1 MIDDPWF
8 YAAAL
13 PAVLVLG
20 LAKGGFGSVGLL
32 VVPILSLVVSP
43 VQAAGIVLPIL
54 VLSDIVA
61 LASYWGVWDRRV
73 LAIMLPGALIGVAIG
88 WWTAAW
94 VGEEQIRLILGV
106 ISVAFALN
114 YWIRQRATL
123 APQQQSV
130 WKGAFWGAVSG
141 FTSFVSHAG
150 GPPYQIYVTPLRLAP
165 RLFAGTMVVFFFI
178 VNALKL
184 VPYFFLG
191 QFSSENLLTS
201 AVLLPVSIPATF
213 LGVWLIKRIQSKR
226 FYEVV
231 YILIFAIGLFL
242 IAESIVDLTA
252 RA

>member
-32 VVPILSLVVSP
+32 VVPILSLAVSP

-61 LASYWGVWDRRV
+61 LVSYWGVWDRRV
-73 LAIMLPGALIGVAIG
+73 LAIMLPGALVGVAIG

-94 VGEEQIRLILGV
+94 VGEEQIRLILGL

-123 APQQQSV
+123 APQQQNV
-130 WKGAFWGAVSG
+130 WKGAFWGTVSG

-231 YILIFAIGLFL
+231 YVLIFAIGIFL
-242 IAESIVDLTA
+242 IAESMIDLA
-252 RA
+252 AAA

>member
-8 YAAAL
+8 YIAAI

-32 VVPILSLVVSP
+32 VVPILSLAVSP

-54 VLSDIVA
+54 VLSDLVA
-61 LASYWGVWDRRV
+61 LYSYWGEWDRRTM
-73 LAIMLPGALIGVAIG
+73 AIMLPGALVGVAIG

-114 YWIRQRATL
+114 YWLRQRRAVH
-123 APQQQSV
+123 PQPQNV
-130 WKGAFWGAVSG
+130 AKGAFWGAVSG

-165 RLFAGTMVVFFFI
+165 RLFA
-178 VNALKL
+178 
-184 VPYFFLG
+184 
-191 QFSSENLLTS
+191 
-201 AVLLPVSIPATF
+201 
-213 LGVWLIKRIQSKR
+213 
-226 FYEVV
+226 
-231 YILIFAIGLFL
+231 
-242 IAESIVDLTA
+242 
-252 RA
+252 

>member
-8 YAAAL
+8 YVAAL

-20 LAKGGFGSVGLL
+20 LAKGGFGSVGIL
-32 VVPILSLVVSP
+32 VVPMLSLVVSP
-43 VQAAGIVLPIL
+43 VQAAGITLPIL

-73 LAIMLPGALIGVAIG
+73 LAIMLPGALVGVAVG

-106 ISVAFALN
+106 MSVAFAVN
-114 YWIRQRATL
+114 YWVRLRRNPAVHQANP
-123 APQQQSV
+123 A
-130 WKGAFWGAVSG
+130 KGAFWGALSG

-150 GPPYQIYVTPLRLAP
+150 GPPYQIYVTPLRLEP
-165 RLFAGTMVVFFFI
+165 RVFAGTMVVFFFI
-178 VNALKL
+178 VNAIKL

-191 QFSSENLLTS
+191 QFSTANLLTS
-201 AVLLPVSIPATF
+201 AILLPVSIPATF
-213 LGVWLIKRIQSKR
+213 FGVWLIRRIDARR

-231 YILIFAIGLFL
+231 YFLIFAIGLFL
-242 IAESIVDLTA
+242 IVESLLDMI
-252 RA
+252 

>member
-8 YAAAL
+8 YIAAI

-20 LAKGGFGSVGLL
+20 LAKGGFGSVGIL
-32 VVPILSLVVSP
+32 VVPMLSLAVSP
-43 VQAAGIVLPIL
+43 VQAAGITLPIL

-61 LASYWGVWDRRV
+61 LASYWGVWNRRV
-73 LAIMLPGALIGVAIG
+73 FVIMMPGAVLGVAVG

-106 ISVAFALN
+106 MSVAFAVN
-114 YWIRQRATL
+114 YWFRQRRDFIGREANP
-123 APQQQSV
+123 A
-130 WKGAFWGAVSG
+130 KGVFWGALSG

-165 RLFAGTMVVFFFI
+165 RVFAGTMVVFFFI
-178 VNALKL
+178 VNAIKL

-191 QFSSENLLTS
+191 QFSTANLLTS
-201 AVLLPVSIPATF
+201 AVLLPISIPATF
-213 LGVWLIKRIQSKR
+213 FGVWLVRRIDARR

-231 YILIFAIGLFL
+231 YFLIFAIGLFL
-242 IAESIVDLTA
+242 MVESILDMV
-252 RA
+252 

>member
-8 YAAAL
+8 YVAAI

-32 VVPILSLVVSP
+32 VVPILSLAVSP

-54 VLSDIVA
+54 VLSDVVA
-61 LASYWGVWDRRV
+61 LASYWSEWDSKV
-73 LAIMLPGALIGVAIG
+73 LAIMLPGALAGVAVG

-94 VGEEQIRLILGV
+94 VGEEEIRLILGV

-114 YWIRQRATL
+114 YWLRQRRAIH
-123 APQQQSV
+123 AHPQNV
-130 WKGAFWGAVSG
+130 AKGTFWGALSG

-165 RLFAGTMVVFFFI
+165 RVFAGTMVVFFFI
-178 VNALKL
+178 VNAMKL

-191 QFSSENLLTS
+191 QFSTENLLTS
-201 AVLLPVSIPATF
+201 AVLLPVSLPATF
-213 LGVWLIKRIQSKR
+213 FGVWLIRRIESKR

-231 YILIFAIGLFL
+231 YFLIFAIGVFL
-242 IAESIVDLTA
+242 IGESIADLA

>member
-8 YAAAL
+8 YVAAI

-32 VVPILSLVVSP
+32 VVPILSLAVSP

-61 LASYWGVWDRRV
+61 LASYWGDWDGKV
-73 LAIMLPGALIGVAIG
+73 LAIMLPGALAGVAVG

-106 ISVAFALN
+106 MSVAFALN
-114 YWIRQRATL
+114 YWLRQRRAIHPH
-123 APQQQSV
+123 PQNIA
-130 WKGAFWGAVSG
+130 KGTFWGALSG

-165 RLFAGTMVVFFFI
+165 RIFAGTMVVFFFI

-201 AVLLPVSIPATF
+201 AVLLPISLPATF
-213 LGVWLIKRIQSKR
+213 FGVWLIRRIESKR

-231 YILIFAIGLFL
+231 YFLIFAIGVFL
-242 IAESIVDLTA
+242 IGESVLDLA

>member
-13 PAVLVLG
+13 PAILVLG

-61 LASYWGVWDRRV
+61 LASYWGEWDRRV
-73 LAIMLPGALIGVAIG
+73 LVMMLPGALVGVAIG

-94 VGEEQIRLILGV
+94 VGEEQIRLILGL

-114 YWIRQRATL
+114 YWIRQRAKVVPHPHDARKAT
-123 APQQQSV
+123 
-130 WKGAFWGAVSG
+130 FWGALSG

-165 RLFAGTMVVFFFI
+165 RIFAGTMVVFFCI

-191 QFSSENLLTS
+191 QFSGENLLTS

-213 LGVWLIKRIQSKR
+213 LGVWLIRRIESKR
-226 FYEVV
+226 FYEIV

-242 IAESIVDLTA
+242 ITESIVDLA
-252 RA
+252 A

>member
-8 YAAAL
+8 YIAAI

-32 VVPILSLVVSP
+32 VVPILSLAVSP

-54 VLSDIVA
+54 VLSDLVA
-61 LASYWGVWDRRV
+61 LYSYWGEWDSRTMAV
-73 LAIMLPGALIGVAIG
+73 MMPGALVGVAVG

-114 YWIRQRATL
+114 YWLRQRRAVDPH
-123 APQQQSV
+123 PQNV
-130 WKGAFWGAVSG
+130 VKGTFWGAVSG

-165 RLFAGTMVVFFFI
+165 RIFAGTMVVFFFI

-184 VPYFFLG
+184 GPYFFLG

-201 AVLLPVSIPATF
+201 AVLLPFSIPATIF
-213 LGVWLIKRIQSKR
+213 GVWLIRRIEAKR

-231 YILIFAIGLFL
+231 YFLIFAIGVFL
-242 IAESIVDLTA
+242 IGESIADLVA
-252 RA
+252 AV

>member
-54 VLSDIVA
+54 VLSDLVA
-61 LASYWGVWDRRV
+61 LASYWGQWDRRV
-73 LAIMLPGALIGVAIG
+73 MAIMLPGALVGVAIG

-94 VGEEQIRLILGV
+94 VGEEQIRLILGL

-114 YWIRQRATL
+114 YWIRQRSDL
-123 APQQQSV
+123 APRQQNI

-213 LGVWLIKRIQSKR
+213 LGIWLIRRIQSKR

-231 YILIFAIGLFL
+231 YLLIFAIGVFL
-242 IAESIVDLTA
+242 IVESVIDLTA
-252 RA
+252 